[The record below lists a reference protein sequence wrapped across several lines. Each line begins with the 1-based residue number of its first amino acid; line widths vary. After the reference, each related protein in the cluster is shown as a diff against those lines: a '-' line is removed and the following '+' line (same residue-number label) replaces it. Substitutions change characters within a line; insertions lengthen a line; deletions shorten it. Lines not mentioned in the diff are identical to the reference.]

1 MTWGRARPDVGD
13 EVLVRLRRGPKTA
26 SIPDVTP
33 EPTKRLLAAGAH
45 SYLTK
50 PISVWSFIEVVDGN
64 LQRSSEKM
72 SPSEPQIDKILIVD
86 DEQAN
91 VSLLERLLEES
102 GLRQHSGHDRPDAGT
117 VHLRRAE
124 TGPRPLRSPHA
135 RPRRIRRHAAARWV
149 NRSRRLRPRSSY

>member
-64 LQRSSEKM
+64 LQRSSED
-72 SPSEPQIDKILIVD
+72 EPVGTTDRQDPD
-86 DEQAN
+86 RGRRTG
-91 VSLLERLLEES
+91 ERK
-102 GLRQHSGHDRPDAGT
+102 PP
-117 VHLRRAE
+117 RA
-124 TGPRPLRSPHA
+124 TPRGKRA
-135 RPRRIRRHAAARWV
+135 TTT
-149 NRSRRLRPRSSY
+149 